1 MSPIHPPRQPLDV
14 YPGTSRPIGVPHPVQ
29 ANVGSADTARWD
41 DSPVYKKISG
51 FYREFF
57 AISHLAN
64 ALGRSTKTLYKW
76 EAANPPLFPRAT
88 WIYNGESKNGRR
100 RLYTRRQ
107 IEGVL
112 VIAYEEGVLS
122 GTKRF
127 VSHTEF
133 PARCA
138 ELFQQTR
145 AVMPDPI
152 HDWS

>member
-1 MSPIHPPRQPLDV
+1 MIHPPRQPLDV
-14 YPGTSRPIGVPHPVQ
+14 YPGTSRPIGVPHPAQ
-29 ANVGSADTARWD
+29 TPIAGEMARWD
-41 DSPVYKKISG
+41 EGPVYKRIDG
-51 FYREFF
+51 YYREFF

-76 EAANPPLFPRAT
+76 ETTGLFPSAT

-107 IEGVL
+107 IEGVIA
-112 VIAYEEGVLS
+112 IAYEEGVLS

-127 VSHTEF
+127 ISHTQF
-133 PARCA
+133 PDRCT
-138 ELFQQTR
+138 ELFKQTR
-145 AVMPDPI
+145 AVLPEPI

>member
-1 MSPIHPPRQPLDV
+1 MIHPPRKPLDV

-29 ANVGSADTARWD
+29 NAGTADLARWD
-41 DSPVYKKISG
+41 EEPVYKKISG

-64 ALGRSTKTLYKW
+64 ALNRSTKTLYKW
-76 EAANPPLFPRAT
+76 ESSKPPLFPQAT

-107 IEGVL
+107 IEGVIR
-112 VIAYEEGVLS
+112 IAYEEGVLS
-122 GTKRF
+122 GTQRF
-127 VSHTEF
+127 ISQTQF
-133 PARCA
+133 PARCT

-145 AVMPDPI
+145 AVLPEPI

>member
-1 MSPIHPPRQPLDV
+1 MQS
-14 YPGTSRPIGVPHPVQ
+14 YGTSGD
-29 ANVGSADTARWD
+29 GARWD
-41 DSPVYKKISG
+41 NDPVYKKISG

-57 AISHLAN
+57 AISHLAA

-76 EAANPPLFPRAT
+76 ESATPPLFPRAT
-88 WIYNGESKNGRR
+88 WIYNGESKQGRR

-107 IEGVL
+107 IEGVV

-127 VSHTEF
+127 VSQTGF